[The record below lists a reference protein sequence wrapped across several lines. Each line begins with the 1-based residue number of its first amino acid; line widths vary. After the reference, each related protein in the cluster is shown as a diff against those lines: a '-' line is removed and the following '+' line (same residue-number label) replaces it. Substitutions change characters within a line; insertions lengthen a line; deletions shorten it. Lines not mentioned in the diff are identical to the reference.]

1 MLHHTAVNFN
11 CLAHILIIIAS
22 PYNKFLFVE
31 MKSDSRFPLICLLKV
46 YYDSQVLHV
55 LGECSILA
63 ISE

>member
-1 MLHHTAVNFN
+1 MLIV
-11 CLAHILIIIAS
+11 IAS